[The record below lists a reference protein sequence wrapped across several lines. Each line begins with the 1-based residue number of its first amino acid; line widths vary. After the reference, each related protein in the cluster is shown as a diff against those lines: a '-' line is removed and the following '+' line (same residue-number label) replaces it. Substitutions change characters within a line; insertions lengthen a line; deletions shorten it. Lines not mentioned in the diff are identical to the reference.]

1 MKVSGFT
8 FIRNG
13 IKFDYP
19 FLESIQ
25 SLLPLVDELVVAY
38 GDSEDGTLAA
48 LETLQN
54 PKIKI
59 IHTVWDESLREGG
72 RVLAVETDKALQATA
87 ADSDWLIY
95 LQGDELLHEKYYDN
109 ITNAMKLYKDDTRV
123 QGLLFHYLHFY
134 GSYNY
139 LGDGRRW
146 YDKEIRIIRNN
157 KKIESYRDAQG
168 FRIDNRKLQVKL
180 IDAYIYHYGWVKS
193 PFFQQAKQNEF
204 GKWWSKDAQFEKK
217 IDRNKQIYKYEE
229 NIDTIRL
236 FTDTH
241 PTVIQ
246 QRVASENWETPIDI
260 DKKKFKNLKHSFLY
274 ALHKYTGWRPFAY
287 KNYKKI

>member
-13 IKFDYP
+13 VKFDYP
-19 FLESIQ
+19 FIESIQ

-38 GDSEDGTLAA
+38 GESEDSTLVQ
-48 LETLQN
+48 LEALQN

-59 IHTVWDESLREGG
+59 IRTVWDEQLRAGG

-95 LQGDELLHEKYYDN
+95 LQGDEIIHEKYYDT
-109 ITNAMKLYKDDTRV
+109 IKQAMQQYNNHKGVD
-123 QGLLFHYLHFY
+123 GLLFHYLHFY
-134 GSYNY
+134 GSYKY

-146 YDKEIRIIRNN
+146 YDKEIRVIRNN
-157 KKIESYRDAQG
+157 KKIAAYRDAQG
-168 FRIDNRKLQVKL
+168 FRLENKKLRVKL

-204 GKWWSKDAQFEKK
+204 GKWWSNDTQFEKK
-217 IDRNKQIYKYEE
+217 IDRNKQVYKYEE
-229 NIDTIRL
+229 HIDTINV
-236 FTDTH
+236 FKDTH
-241 PTVIQ
+241 PLVMQ
-246 QRVASENWETPIDI
+246 QRVAKEDWETPIDI
-260 DKKKFKNLKHSFLY
+260 NKKRFKNAKHVFLY
-274 ALHKYTGWRPFAY
+274 YLHKYTGWRPFAY
-287 KNYKKI
+287 ANYKKV